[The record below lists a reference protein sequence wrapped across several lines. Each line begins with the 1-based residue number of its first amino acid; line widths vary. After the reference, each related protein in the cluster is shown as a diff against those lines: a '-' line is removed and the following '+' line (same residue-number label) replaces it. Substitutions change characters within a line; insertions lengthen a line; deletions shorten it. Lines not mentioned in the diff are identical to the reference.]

1 MAAGDLCQSGRA
13 FQAHDPE
20 SFGFHPAKIPAR
32 SAADIQ
38 DQAAG
43 GEAVREGRQEG
54 GGVDGEGVLV
64 VGLGVDVVVVGHFFV
79 FSMPRVFPVFC
90 PMPWRIFPI
99 LKALCL
105 QHDSRGGKSVKSLKA
120 FVIE

>member
-54 GGVDGEGVLV
+54 GGVGEVVLEDAEHRV
-64 VGLGVDVVVVGHFFV
+64 LSPLDIIFV
-79 FSMPRVFPVFC
+79 PPTIIRP
-90 PMPWRIFPI
+90 
-99 LKALCL
+99 
-105 QHDSRGGKSVKSLKA
+105 
-120 FVIE
+120 